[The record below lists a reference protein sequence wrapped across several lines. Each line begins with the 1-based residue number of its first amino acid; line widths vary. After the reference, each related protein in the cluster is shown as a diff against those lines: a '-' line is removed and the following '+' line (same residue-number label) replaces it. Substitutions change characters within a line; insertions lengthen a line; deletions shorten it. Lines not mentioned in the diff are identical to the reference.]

1 MTTTLFYTKTKT
13 LTILALLAAAA
24 VALRFA
30 EGLLPVTIAPGLK
43 PGLANSVTLI
53 CLYLFPLRQTAL
65 YLAVRVMLTA
75 LLFTGLFTPAFCIG
89 TTGAVLSLA
98 VMYAAKRSNVFS
110 LPGVS
115 VAGACAHNLGQLIAA
130 ACLLMQST
138 ALVSLLPF
146 LIALSI
152 PFGLLTGFLA
162 QRLLRLAKINAV

>member
-43 PGLANSVTLI
+43 PGLANSVTLL
-53 CLYLFPLRQTAL
+53 CLYLFPLRQTVL

-130 ACLLMQST
+130 CLLMQST
-138 ALVSLLPF
+138 TLFSLLPF

-152 PFGLLTGFLA
+152 PFGLLTGFIA

>member
-43 PGLANSVTLI
+43 PGLANSVTLL
-53 CLYLFPLRQTAL
+53 CLYLFSLRQTAL

-130 ACLLMQST
+130 CLLMQST
-138 ALVSLLPF
+138 ALFSL
-146 LIALSI
+146 
-152 PFGLLTGFLA
+152 LLTGFIA

>member
-1 MTTTLFYTKTKT
+1 MTTTLFYNKTKT

-43 PGLANSVTLI
+43 PGLANSVTLL
-53 CLYLFPLRQTAL
+53 CLYLFPLRQTVL

-130 ACLLMQST
+130 CLLMQST
-138 ALVSLLPF
+138 ALFSLLPF

-152 PFGLLTGFLA
+152 PFGLLTGFIA

>member
-1 MTTTLFYTKTKT
+1 MTTTLFYNKTKT

-43 PGLANSVTLI
+43 PGLANSVTLL

-89 TTGAVLSLA
+89 TTGAVLSLT
-98 VMYAAKRSNVFS
+98 VMYAAKCSNVFS

-130 ACLLMQST
+130 CLLMQST
-138 ALVSLLPF
+138 ALFSLLPV

-152 PFGLLTGFLA
+152 PFGLLTGFIA
-162 QRLLRLAKINAV
+162 QMLLRLAKINAV

>member
-1 MTTTLFYTKTKT
+1 MTTTLFYNKTKT

-43 PGLANSVTLI
+43 PGLANSVTLL

-110 LPGVS
+110 PPGVS
-115 VAGACAHNLGQLIAA
+115 IAGACAHNLGQLIAA
-130 ACLLMQST
+130 CLLMQST
-138 ALVSLLPF
+138 ALFSLLPL

-152 PFGLLTGFLA
+152 PFGLLTGFIA

>member
-1 MTTTLFYTKTKT
+1 MTTTLFYNKTKT

-30 EGLLPVTIAPGLK
+30 EGLLPVTLAPGLK
-43 PGLANSVTLI
+43 PGLANSVTLL

-65 YLAVRVMLTA
+65 YLAVRIMLTA

-89 TTGAVLSLA
+89 TTGSVLSLA

-130 ACLLMQST
+130 CLLMQST
-138 ALVSLLPF
+138 ALFSLLPV

-152 PFGLLTGFLA
+152 PFGLLTSFIA